1 MRSSPLLAYIRQ
13 LSCLSLAGQTLVPVL
28 LKSVREYVGAESA
41 GFFWVDARGD
51 MTDLYAERVLPA
63 PLMKLYFER
72 HYDGPELSFR
82 EAFRKRA
89 RAADSIIA
97 SSADSDLQRTA
108 YYNEILRHLDAHH
121 MLYAII
127 RDQGSPLGQLS
138 LYRPKAATAFGAAE
152 RTALNEVCKYVAH
165 AVNRRLMPEVPD
177 GGFLAT
183 DDEGMVLVDRKGC
196 IVQGSTPALLLLS
209 RAAGQPLSAKSD
221 VLAQG
226 QRVPTFAL
234 ELIGDLFRLLASQAA
249 PPPANI
255 RDTPWGRF
263 SVRAYLLS
271 DQPGD
276 ADSLIGL
283 QIRRLEAVILRM
295 TEAMHQLELSPQ
307 QREVAILLAQ
317 GLSNPE
323 IAEALNVSRNTA
335 IYHIKQLFTRLDAHD
350 RGEALQRIL
359 TTNSVT

>member
-1 MRSSPLLAYIRQ
+1 MRNAPLLAYIRQ
-13 LSCLSLAGQTLVPVL
+13 LSCLGLPGQTLVPAL

-41 GFFWVDARGD
+41 GFFWVDTRGD

-82 EAFRKRA
+82 DSFRKRA
-89 RAADSIIA
+89 RASDQVIS
-97 SSADSDLQRTA
+97 SSADDALQRTS

-138 LYRPKAATAFGAAE
+138 LYRPRSSTAFGHGERAAL
-152 RTALNEVCKYVAH
+152 TEVSRYVAH
-165 AVNRRLMPEVPD
+165 AVARNTMPEPA
-177 GGFLAT
+177 GSSFLDT
-183 DDEGMVLVDRKGC
+183 EDEGLVLVDQKGR
-196 IVQGSTPALLLLS
+196 IVQGSSSALMLLS
-209 RAAGQPLSAKSD
+209 RASGMALNARSG
-221 VLAQG
+221 VLVAG
-226 QRVPTFAL
+226 QRVPAFVQP
-234 ELIGDLFRLLASQAA
+234 LIADLLRLLAKQAA

-263 SVRAYLLS
+263 AVRAYLLG
-271 DQPGD
+271 DQP
-276 ADSLIGL
+276 ADPDGL
-283 QIRRLEAVILRM
+283 VGIQVRRLEPVILRM
-295 TEAMHQLELSPQ
+295 SEAMHHLELSPQ

-317 GLSNPE
+317 GRSNPE
-323 IAEALNVSRNTA
+323 IAAALQVSRNTA

-359 TTNSVT
+359 AANPAA

>member
-1 MRSSPLLAYIRQ
+1 MRNAPLLAYIRQ
-13 LSCLSLAGQTLVPVL
+13 LSCLGLPGQTLVPVL

-72 HYDGPELSFR
+72 HYDGPEMSFR
-82 EAFRKRA
+82 ESFRKRA
-89 RAADSIIA
+89 RASDQVIA
-97 SSADSDLQRTA
+97 SSADDALQRTA

-138 LYRPKAATAFGAAE
+138 LYRPKSSAAFGSTE
-152 RTALNEVCKYVAH
+152 RSALNEVSRFIAH
-165 AVNRRLMPEVPD
+165 AVARNVAAEAPG

-183 DDEGMVLVDRKGC
+183 EDEGLILVDQKGR
-196 IVQGSTPALLLLS
+196 IVQGGTSAMLLLS
-209 RAAGQPLSAKSD
+209 RAGGTPLNAKSG
-221 VLAQG
+221 VLVTG
-226 QRVPTFAL
+226 QRVPAFVQS
-234 ELIGDLFRLLASQAA
+234 LIADLLRLLSNQAA

-255 RDTPWGRF
+255 RDTPWGRYA
-263 SVRAYLLS
+263 VRAYLLG

-276 ADSLIGL
+276 PEGLIGI
-283 QIRRLEAVILRM
+283 QIRRLEPVILRM
-295 TEAMHQLELSPQ
+295 SEAMHHLELSPQ

-317 GLSNPE
+317 GCSNPE
-323 IAEALNVSRNTA
+323 IAEALQVSRNTA

-359 TTNSVT
+359 AANQSV